1 MSTLKEEINT
11 ILQDGTMSR
20 PEKLSRLIRIVT
32 THEAHTLLGQA
43 QEDTIVL
50 KKKPYTHKDGMR
62 ILNLSIHRVFF
73 DEIIQ
78 GTKKNEYRNLTD
90 YYRRRCTYEEN
101 GKRYLIP
108 YNAVCFNVGRGKR
121 RLSATVALTGIV
133 CEDGFLIFNLGEI
146 LCKSTS

>member
-1 MSTLKEEINT
+1 
-11 ILQDGTMSR
+11 
-20 PEKLSRLIRIVT
+20 
-32 THEAHTLLGQA
+32 
-43 QEDTIVL
+43 
-50 KKKPYTHKDGMR
+50 MR
-62 ILNLSIHRVFF
+62 ILNLSIHKVFYE
-73 DEIIQ
+73 EIIQ
-78 GTKKNEYRNLTD
+78 GTKKDEHRSLTD

-146 LCKSTS
+146 LCKSNG

>member
-20 PEKLSRLIRIVT
+20 PEKLSRLTRIVT
-32 THEAHTLLGQA
+32 THEAHTLLGPV
-43 QEDTIVL
+43 QEETIVL
-50 KKKPYTHKDGMR
+50 KKNSNTNSEDMR
-62 ILNLSIHRVFF
+62 ILNLSIHNVFYE
-73 DEIIQ
+73 EIIQ
-78 GTKKNEYRNLTD
+78 GTKKDEYRSLTD

-108 YNAVCFNVGRGKR
+108 YNAICFNVGRGKR

-133 CEDGFLIFNLGEI
+133 CEGGFLIFHLGEI
-146 LCKSTS
+146 LCKSNG